1 MVPCSPTM
9 MSKVFEVG
17 LELMQWDAVRMCREL
32 IKVPPQNGLLP
43 LFCTNATCHG
53 REYGEAGA
61 PPTICP
67 VTNSRD
73 EGGTPQAIK
82 QRNALYISIFTQY
95 LFKHIS

>member
-53 REYGEAGA
+53 SEYGEAGA

-67 VTNSRD
+67 VTNSLD
-73 EGGTPQAIK
+73 EGVNPQARKSKKI
-82 QRNALYISIFTQY
+82 
-95 LFKHIS
+95 